1 MPVPLIVPK
10 GDTQRS
16 ATARLTEQAISFDAT
31 FRLRL
36 VAVVR

>member
-1 MPVPLIVPK
+1 MPGPLIVPK
-10 GDTQRS
+10 DDTQRS
-16 ATARLTEQAISFDAT
+16 AAARLTEQAIGFDAA